1 MNAQATLNVD
11 RGALAQVCA
20 RYHVTELSLFGS
32 AARGTLRPGSDV
44 DLLVVFKEGEV
55 VTLFTLID
63 LQAELSELLGRRVDL
78 VPKGGLK
85 AILKSEVLAEARVL
99 YAA

>member
-1 MNAQATLNVD
+1 VAAQATLNVD
-11 RGALAQVCA
+11 RDALARVCA
-20 RYHVTELSLFGS
+20 HYRVTELSLFGS
-32 AARGTLRPGSDV
+32 AARGALRPGSDI
-44 DLLVVFKEGEV
+44 DLLVVFETSAV

-63 LQAELSELLGRRVDL
+63 LQTDLSELLGRRVDV

-85 AILKSEVLAEARVL
+85 AMLRAEVLAEAVVL

>member
-1 MNAQATLNVD
+1 MDAQPMLKVD
-11 RGALAQVCA
+11 RDALARVCA

-32 AARGTLRPGSDV
+32 AARGALRPGSDV
-44 DLLVVFKEGEV
+44 DLLVVFEEGAV

-63 LQAELSELLGRRVDL
+63 LQTELSELLGRRVDL

-85 AILKSEVLAEARVL
+85 ATLKAEVLAEARVL

>member
-1 MNAQATLNVD
+1 MAPPTILDVD
-11 RGALAQVCA
+11 RDALGRICA
-20 RYHVTELSLFGS
+20 RFHVTELSLFGS
-32 AARGTLRPGSDV
+32 AARGTLEPESDI
-44 DLLVVFKEGEV
+44 DLLVVFSDGAT

-63 LQAELSELLGRRVDL
+63 LQAELCDLFGRRVDL

-85 AILKSEVLAEARVL
+85 PTLRSEVLAEARIL

>member
-1 MNAQATLNVD
+1 MDAPAILDVD
-11 RGALAQVCA
+11 RDALARACA

-32 AARGTLRPGSDV
+32 AARGTLRPGSDI
-44 DLLVVFKEGEV
+44 DLLVVFDDGAL
-55 VTLFTLID
+55 VTLFTLVD
-63 LQAELSELLGRRVDL
+63 LQTELSELLGRRVDL

-85 AILKSEVLAEARVL
+85 PTLKSEVLAEARIL